1 MNLIV
6 PPSGFSFRSSSVA
19 PASLQ
24 LCSLPL
30 SSLLE
35 LPPFLF
41 PPSTQG
47 LCCSLRSSDDVH
59 PFFLSLLLTSHRSY
73 INDSRHVAGSLLHAF
88 KTADSLGV
96 ASAPNAL
103 TRVVSI
109 YLTRLTVNIT
119 WWDIENLRKSLQLGK
134 FIPSLKDNWQE
145 TDSARDNMKTN
156 STEGNSTKYM
166 RRDKK

>member
-1 MNLIV
+1 MNLVV

-109 YLTRLTVNIT
+109 YLTRLTELDKHHSTGHWKFAKEFAT
-119 WWDIENLRKSLQLGK
+119 WKVYSIVEGQL
-134 FIPSLKDNWQE
+134 
-145 TDSARDNMKTN
+145 TRDW
-156 STEGNSTKYM
+156 
-166 RRDKK
+166 

>member
-1 MNLIV
+1 MNLVV

-88 KTADSLGV
+88 KEGRLARSRECSECAYSCCVDLPHSINSKHHSTGHWKFAKEFATWKVYSIVEGQ
-96 ASAPNAL
+96 L
-103 TRVVSI
+103 TRD
-109 YLTRLTVNIT
+109 
-119 WWDIENLRKSLQLGK
+119 W
-134 FIPSLKDNWQE
+134 
-145 TDSARDNMKTN
+145 
-156 STEGNSTKYM
+156 
-166 RRDKK
+166 